1 MGHDKEV
8 LQDLARRKELARE
21 GKYIPTLQDLLL
33 GCPWYR
39 DSQEADLAAY
49 CDRLI
54 SRHMHFFEQLSK
66 PLCSALEKIK
76 ADDEFILSE
85 YVRVV
90 INVLDEKGGE
100 IATRRGGI
108 SLAEIALRLKL
119 HLLYDG
125 NNSYRADIVE
135 RLAGGW
141 FRDLEELRPIYFFH
155 MLGIMMNQPR
165 FPRLLSPAK
174 SIEFGGELH
183 DTAAR
188 LDQLHHGKN
197 TGGLDI
203 GKLEPV
209 TEEMFKLDGL
219 IILKS
224 LGGSTAIKSSEIVK
238 DFEPLVNKPV
248 KTILKPDNITMISD
262 KLNLE
267 FPHAIKITSAVL
279 SAVKNSGDVLYIAPT
294 ILVGAAGSG
303 KSEYAK
309 RLFSL
314 LGIPHAY
321 YSCAGVRDST
331 FGGTSRQWSTSQPSF
346 PVETIRQHLVAN
358 PGIILDEIEKSD
370 SSAFNGR
377 LTDTL
382 LVFLERSTSRKYTD
396 ACLMSEIDLSHV
408 LYIATANSLDG
419 ISIPLR
425 DRCRILDFPTPSPDH
440 TAVLA
445 ANIIAKIRL
454 ERDIG
459 SIWLPDLDAVEIEA
473 ISEIWRGGS
482 LRSLRRLVEGV
493 LDARDAA
500 EISMMN

>member
-1 MGHDKEV
+1 MERNGEV
-8 LQDLARRKELARE
+8 LRDLARRKELARQ

-54 SRHMHFFEQLSK
+54 SRHMHFFEQLSQ

-76 ADDEFILSE
+76 ADDEFILSDH
-85 YVRVV
+85 VKTV
-90 INVLDEKGGE
+90 IRVLDEKGGE

-108 SLAEIALRLKL
+108 SLTEIALRLKL

-125 NNSYRADIVE
+125 NNLYRSDIVE

-141 FRDLEELRPIYFFH
+141 FRDLEEFRPIYYFH
-155 MLGIMMNQPR
+155 MLGIVMNQPR

-174 SIEFGGELH
+174 SIAFGGEMH

-188 LDQLHHGKN
+188 LDELHHGKN
-197 TGGLDI
+197 PVIPDV

-209 TEEMFKLDGL
+209 TEEMFKFDGL

-224 LGGSTAIKSSEIVK
+224 LGGATAIKSAEIVK

-248 KTILKPDNITMISD
+248 KTIPRPDDISVIAD
-262 KLNLE
+262 KLNRE
-267 FPHAIKITSAVL
+267 FPHAAKVTSAIL
-279 SAVKNSGDVLYIAPT
+279 SVVKNSVDVLYIAPT

-309 RLFSL
+309 RLFTL
-314 LGIPHAY
+314 LGLPHAY

-346 PVETIRQHLVAN
+346 PVETIRQHQIAN

-370 SSAFNGR
+370 LSPFNGR

-382 LVFLERSTSRKYTD
+382 LSFLDRSTSRKYTD
-396 ACLMSEIDLSHV
+396 A
-408 LYIATANSLDG
+408 
-419 ISIPLR
+419 
-425 DRCRILDFPTPSPDH
+425 
-440 TAVLA
+440 
-445 ANIIAKIRL
+445 
-454 ERDIG
+454 
-459 SIWLPDLDAVEIEA
+459 W
-473 ISEIWRGGS
+473 
-482 LRSLRRLVEGV
+482 
-493 LDARDAA
+493 
-500 EISMMN
+500 